1 MVTSATIDISTYAS
15 TADTSSAKSHNDKS
29 SDFNDIFN
37 TVNKAFTPDKS
48 STSNASDAKSAKT
61 TDEKTKTTNSSDNSD
76 KKVDDSNKKT
86 EDKTVEDKSNDKEVN
101 QKTTDTDTKNKTTDS
116 DETKKTEDSSD
127 TKDTETSNEAQPTVD
142 KTALDTQPTVL
153 TNNIIEALESAVSTT
168 ITPAAVTTPTAD
180 ISQTAIS
187 NTADTPSVTASNEQ
201 PSQGIAAGVTTDL
214 TKITQNLTNNITKQ
228 ASDNKVATQTQQP
241 ATSQVD
247 QQIVQPQDLKQ
258 EAPQAV
264 VDDTTNQIKVDAE
277 AVVPV
282 VIAANANVK
291 TETNSTSKE
300 NTNEVS
306 KTAITQDMLDK
317 TNAKIVSVDKGSSNS
332 NNNLLNKQNAQ
343 EQAIKFSLESNSKPE
358 SASKNV
364 TNTELPGVTGAT
376 DVTSQL
382 GFAKTLDGVQPQA
395 AKEISHSDILNQI
408 NKQLDVLKED
418 TTSKVTIILKPENL
432 GKISV
437 ELVNGK
443 EGLTAKMTTDNAQ
456 VKELLDKSLNSLK
469 DNLGNQGV
477 SVNNVS
483 VKLNETQKQDNM
495 FSFNEQTNQQQQQNS
510 QNPKQAEENE
520 SSFGKEINSA
530 TEAETELAETSAT
543 GTESSISIGSNLGKV
558 DYKV

>member
-1 MVTSATIDISTYAS
+1 MVTSATIDISKYTS
-15 TADTSSAKSHNDKS
+15 TADTSNAKSHNDKS

-37 TVNKAFTPDKS
+37 TVNKAFTPEKS
-48 STSNASDAKSAKT
+48 STSNASDTKSAKST
-61 TDEKTKTTNSSDNSD
+61 EEKTKKTNSSDNSD
-76 KKVDDSNKKT
+76 KKIDDSNKKT
-86 EDKTVEDKSNDKEVN
+86 EDKKVDDKPKDKEVN
-101 QKTTDTDTKNKTTDS
+101 EKTTDTDTKNKTTET
-116 DETKKTEDSSD
+116 DEPKKTEDSSD
-127 TKDTETSNEAQPTVD
+127 TKDTETSNEVQPTAD
-142 KTALDTQPTVL
+142 KTVLDTQPTVI
-153 TNNIIEALESAVSTT
+153 TNNIIEALENAVSA
-168 ITPAAVTTPTAD
+168 IATPAEG
-180 ISQTAIS
+180 S
-187 NTADTPSVTASNEQ
+187 NTADNSSVTATNEQ
-201 PSQGIAAGVTTDL
+201 PTQGIAAGVATDL
-214 TKITQNLTNNITKQ
+214 SKITQNLTNNITNQ
-228 ASDNKVATQTQQP
+228 VANNKVSTQIQQP
-241 ATSQVD
+241 ASSQIK
-247 QQIVQPQDLKQ
+247 QQGPQAQDLKQ
-258 EAPQAV
+258 EAPQAAAT
-264 VDDTTNQIKVDAE
+264 DTSNQIKVDAE

-282 VIAANANVK
+282 VIAANVNIK
-291 TETNSTSKE
+291 TETNTTTKE
-300 NTNEVS
+300 NTNDAS

-317 TNAKIVSVDKGSSNS
+317 TNAKVVSVDTNSSNS

-358 SASKNV
+358 SASKSIA
-364 TNTELPGVTGAT
+364 NTELPGVT

-382 GFAKTLDGVQPQA
+382 GFTKTLDGVQPQA
-395 AKEISHSDILNQI
+395 TKEISHSDILNQI

-510 QNPKQAEENE
+510 QNPKQAEGNE
-520 SSFGKEINSA
+520 SSFDKEINSA
-530 TEAETELAETSAT
+530 TEAEAELAEASATPT
-543 GTESSISIGSNLGKV
+543 GTESSISISSNLGKV